1 MDGDDGRRWIMGRP
15 GRIGS
20 IAVLVTVLGLAG
32 CSGGPRFVKPGT
44 SSGRASGTTL
54 GITPPTGATDVPV
67 SIEIAAGGGGAGGKA
82 GTSGA
87 RLTAVTL
94 TDAAGAAVAGK
105 MRDDASSWVPDEPL
119 DYTTTYTVRAT
130 GRTAAGKAATQTTT
144 FTTMSRPGSRM
155 DAHLYMTDH
164 ATYGQAMPLVV
175 EFKQG
180 GVARAD
186 RAAVERRLFVTSDP
200 PQTGSWHWD
209 NDIQIEY
216 RPKEYWR
223 PGTTIRARLGLGG
236 LPVGG
241 GRYGQQDITIEAVI
255 DSVRRVVDVDN
266 ATKQLTAR
274 QDDQVAKTMP
284 VSLGS
289 PEHPSFFGTMVVMD
303 RLEKTTFDSS
313 TYGTPVNSKDG
324 YRTDVQFAERLTWDG
339 QFVHAAPWSVAQ
351 QGHTNVSH
359 GCVNVAT
366 DNAQWLYNWIKV
378 GDPIVVKGTE
388 QPLNQGNGW
397 TAWNLS
403 WEDLVK
409 GSALGSPA
417 PATPSPSPS

>member
-1 MDGDDGRRWIMGRP
+1 MVRAMDADGDDGRGWIMRRP

-20 IAVLVTVLGLAG
+20 IALLVTVLGLAG
-32 CSGGPRFVKPGT
+32 CSGGGARFVKPG
-44 SSGRASGTTL
+44 ASADTAL
-54 GITPPTGATDVPV
+54 GVTPPNGATDVPV
-67 SIEIAAGGGGAGGKA
+67 SIEIAAGNAGGNA
-82 GTSGA
+82 GA
-87 RLTAVTL
+87 KLTAVAL
-94 TDAAGAAVAGK
+94 TDAAGTEVAGR
-105 MRDDASSWVPDEPL
+105 MRGDASSWVPDEPL
-119 DYTTTYTVRAT
+119 DYATRYTVKAT
-130 GRTAAGKAATQTTT
+130 GRTGAGKTATRTTT
-144 FTTMSRPGSRM
+144 FTTMARPGNRM
-155 DAHLYMTDH
+155 DAHLYMTDN

-180 GVARAD
+180 GVVRAD

-216 RPKEYWR
+216 RPKDYWL
-223 PGTTIRARLGLGG
+223 PGTKINARLGLGG

-241 GRYGQQDITIEAVI
+241 GRYGQQDITIDAVI
-255 DSVRRVVDVDN
+255 DSARRVVEVDN
-266 ATKQLTAR
+266 ATKQLTAES
-274 QDDQVAKTMP
+274 DDQVAKTMP

-303 RLEKTTFDSS
+303 RLDKTTFDSS

-339 QFVHAAPWSVAQ
+339 QFIHAAPWSVAQ

-403 WEDLVK
+403 WDDLVR
-409 GSALGSPA
+409 GSALGAASPG
-417 PATPSPSPS
+417 ATPSPSPS